1 VSDETNDPNT
11 FRIVGKV
18 LMSVGFGLGAMG
30 VAFYFRATDVGLTML
45 GASAGLLIAGAVLA
59 RGARESLRRKNLGLG
74 EGEARYYTSEHAR
87 RDRARVEEE

>member
-1 VSDETNDPNT
+1 VSDETTEPNT

-59 RGARESLRRKNLGLG
+59 RGARESARRRQLELG
-74 EGEARYYTSEHAR
+74 EGEVLYYSDRKVR
-87 RDRARVEEE
+87 RERARVEEE